1 MLKIPYLKA
10 LKLCIALVFFS
21 NIISAQNTDSLM
33 IRKIY
38 DEALGNG
45 HAYGNL
51 EYLCKKIGSRLSGS
65 AGAQKSV
72 EWTKKLMEDY
82 GFDTVYLQEVMV
94 PHWERG
100 AKETAYILNGKEKIT
115 VPVAALGSS
124 IATSQKGIT
133 AEIIEVKSFDE
144 LKRLGESAV
153 KGKIVFFNR
162 PFNPRPIE
170 SFDAYRG
177 AVDQRGQG
185 AIEAAKLG
193 AVAVI
198 VRSMTHALDDHPH
211 TGGMRYADNVTK
223 IPAAA
228 ISTNGAELLSKVLK
242 ESKSGNVQFYLK
254 QNCSTLPDAL
264 SYNVIG
270 EMRGSSKMEEIISVG
285 GHLDSWDLAE
295 GAHDDGTGVMQS
307 VEVLRIFKSMN
318 YKPKR
323 TIRAVMFMNEEN
335 GLRGGLKY
343 AELAKA
349 NSEKH
354 IAAIESD
361 AGGFTPRGFS
371 VDASNNALGA
381 MSQNWLPLLK
391 PYLIEDIKAGG
402 GGADIGPLKNAVPG
416 VALIGYRPD
425 GQRYFD
431 IHHASNDVFEN
442 VNRRELELGAAAMA
456 ALVYL
461 IDQKGL

>member
-1 MLKIPYLKA
+1 MLKKLSLKTII
-10 LKLCIALVFFS
+10 LSIALA
-21 NIISAQNTDSLM
+21 IIMNGAWAQNNDSLM
-33 IRKIY
+33 VRKIY
-38 DEALGNG
+38 DEALEGG
-45 HAYGNL
+45 HAYKNL
-51 EYLCKKIGSRLSGS
+51 EYLCKKIGPRLSGS

-100 AKETAYILNGKEKIT
+100 AKETAYILDGKDKIL
-115 VPVAALGSS
+115 VAVAALGSS
-124 IATSQKGIT
+124 VATPSGGIT
-133 AEIIEVKSFDE
+133 AGVIEVKSFDE
-144 LKRLGESAV
+144 LKRLGGSAV

-162 PFNPRPIE
+162 PFNPKPIE
-170 SFDAYRG
+170 AFAAYSG
-177 AVDQRGQG
+177 AVDQRSQG

-198 VRSMTHALDDHPH
+198 VRSMTHALDNHPH
-211 TGGMRYADNVTK
+211 TGGMRYADNITK

-228 ISTNGAELLSKVLK
+228 ISTNDAELLSKKLK
-242 ESKSGNVQFYLK
+242 DTKAGSVQFYLK
-254 QNCSTLPDAL
+254 QNCRTLPDAL

-270 EMRGSSKMEEIISVG
+270 ELRGSSHAEEIISIG

-307 VEVLRIFKSMN
+307 VEVLRIFKEMN

-335 GLRGGLKY
+335 GLQGGLKY

-349 NSEKH
+349 NNEKH

-371 VDASNNALGA
+371 VDASNEALVR
-381 MSQNWLPLLK
+381 MNRDWLPLLK

-402 GGADIGPLKNAVPG
+402 GGADIGPLRSAVPE

-425 GQRYFD
+425 SQRYFD

-442 VNRRELELGAAAMA
+442 VNRRELELGAAGMA
-456 ALVYL
+456 ALTYL